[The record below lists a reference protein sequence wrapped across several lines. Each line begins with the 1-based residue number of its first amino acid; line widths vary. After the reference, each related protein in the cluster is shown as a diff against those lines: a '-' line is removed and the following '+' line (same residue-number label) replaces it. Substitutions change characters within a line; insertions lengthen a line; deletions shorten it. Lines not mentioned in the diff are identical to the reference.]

1 MFFMHKTGLFLLCKS
16 NYETTNYVNL
26 HKKNTTELLLT
37 LFRFNVIILK
47 YKTVFILQRT
57 NERYR

>member
-16 NYETTNYVNL
+16 NYEMENYVKL
-26 HKKNTTELLLT
+26 HKKNANEMLLT
-37 LFRFNVIILK
+37 LFHFNVIILR